1 MDIKLTNIHTG
12 KELAIKSLP
21 VVIGRDGQADVQL
34 DDPSLRPYQTM
45 MYKARGDKLTVW
57 DLHDGSGTLLN
68 GTGVLKAELKPGDT
82 LIIGQTAFA
91 VEDSNKSPRLSNL
104 QCA

>member
-1 MDIKLTNIHTG
+1 MDIKLTNIQTG
-12 KELAIKSLP
+12 KELAINSQS
-21 VVIGRDGQADVQL
+21 VVIGRDEQADVQL

-91 VEDSNKSPRLSNL
+91 VEDSKESPRLL
-104 QCA
+104 KRYCA